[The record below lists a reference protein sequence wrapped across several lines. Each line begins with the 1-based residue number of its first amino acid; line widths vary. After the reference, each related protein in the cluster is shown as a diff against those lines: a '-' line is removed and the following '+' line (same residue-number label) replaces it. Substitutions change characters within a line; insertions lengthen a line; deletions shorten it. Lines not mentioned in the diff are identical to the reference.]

1 MSAASLTSNFLPA
14 STPTSMHTASGKT
27 MGKTGQNRAKVGQ
40 VDARTLAERISA
52 FLRARHPLKTPQS
65 VEAETGVPAAT
76 VRKWLEQGNAPSGSA
91 YDALV
96 CCYGADFLCAVH
108 PEHAGAWFAAVARQ
122 QRQVRLERRAAD
134 LRREL
139 AELQESRL

>member
-1 MSAASLTSNFLPA
+1 
-14 STPTSMHTASGKT
+14 
-27 MGKTGQNRAKVGQ
+27 MGKTGQNGAKVGQ

-52 FLRARHPLKTPQS
+52 FLRSRHPLKTPQS
-65 VEAETGVPAAT
+65 VESETGVPAAT

-96 CCYGADFLCAVH
+96 RRYGADFLCAVH
-108 PEHAGAWFAAVARQ
+108 PEHAGTWFAAVAKQ
-122 QRQVRLERRAAD
+122 QRQARLERRAAD

-139 AELQESRL
+139 AELQEGRP

>member
-14 STPTSMHTASGKT
+14 PSSMHTASGKT
-27 MGKTGQNRAKVGQ
+27 MGKSGQASAKVGQ
-40 VDARTLAERISA
+40 VDGRTLAERVSA
-52 FLRARHPLKTPQS
+52 FLRTQHPLKTAQC
-65 VEAETGVPAAT
+65 VEAETNISANT
-76 VRKWLEQGNAPSGSA
+76 VRKWLEQGNSPSGSA

-96 CCYGADFLCAVH
+96 CRYGADFLCAVH